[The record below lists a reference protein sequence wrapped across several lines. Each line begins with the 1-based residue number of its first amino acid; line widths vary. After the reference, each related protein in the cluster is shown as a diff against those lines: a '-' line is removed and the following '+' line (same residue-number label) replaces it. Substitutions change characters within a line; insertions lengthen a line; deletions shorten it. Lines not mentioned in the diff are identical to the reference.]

1 MGRAEYDGIADWYD
15 EAIREGPLAP
25 FHDWI
30 VPIVLDL
37 AGEVRGYQIC
47 DLACG
52 QGVIARQ
59 LAARGASVVGVDIS
73 ERLLETA
80 RRYERQEALGVSY
93 LLDDA
98 RALGGL
104 EDASFDGVV
113 CNMSLIDISD
123 LGSTLSSVS
132 RVLRPGGWFVFSVV
146 HPICQ
151 TPGSPWWALE
161 DDEIVGVEVRDY
173 FAEGFWRRS
182 SPKGGVRGRL
192 GAYHRTL
199 STYVNEL
206 SVAGLPIERLLEPKA
221 TGHYADIAPVHK
233 DVPVALVARCK
244 RDGSVSASDG
254 STA

>member
-37 AGEVRGYQIC
+37 AGEVRGYRIC

-52 QGVIARQ
+52 QGVVARR

-73 ERLLETA
+73 GRLLEAA
-80 RRYERQEALGVSY
+80 RRYEREDPLGISY
-93 LLDDA
+93 LLGDA
-98 RALGGL
+98 RTLDGL

-113 CNMSLIDISD
+113 CNMSLMDIPD
-123 LGSTLSSVS
+123 LDATLDSVS

-151 TPGSPWWALE
+151 TPGSPWWVREGDAV
-161 DDEIVGVEVRDY
+161 VGVEVRDY
-173 FAEGFWRRS
+173 FAEGYWRRGN
-182 SPKGGVRGRL
+182 PEGIRGRL
-192 GAYHRTL
+192 GAHHRTL
-199 STYVNEL
+199 GTYVN
-206 SVAGLPIERLLEPKA
+206 GLARSGLVIERLLEPQA
-221 TGHYADIAPVHK
+221 TGDYAELAPVHRH
-233 DVPVALVARCK
+233 VPAALVARCRRREPPAR
-244 RDGSVSASDG
+244 RDG
-254 STA
+254 

>member
-1 MGRAEYDGIADWYD
+1 MSRAEYDGIADWYD

-37 AGEVRGYQIC
+37 AGEVRGYRTC

-80 RRYERQEALGVSY
+80 RRYERQEPLGVSY

-98 RALGGL
+98 RALDCL

-113 CNMSLIDISD
+113 CNMSLADISD

-151 TPGSPWWALE
+151 TPGSPRWVLE
-161 DDEIVGVEVRDY
+161 DDKIVGVEVRDY
-173 FAEGFWRRS
+173 FAEGYWRRS
-182 SPKGGVRGRL
+182 SLEGGIRGRL

-206 SVAGLPIERLLEPKA
+206 SASGLPIERLLEPKA
-221 TGHYADIAPVHK
+221 TGLYADVSPVHK
-233 DVPVALVARCK
+233 DVPVALVVRCNRGCK
-244 RDGSVSASDG
+244 CPAPDGRA
-254 STA
+254 A